1 MKKTVKKLLAAL
13 LITALI
19 FSLAA
24 CTKSGKATVLWAD
37 ALYQKDTTLGSGET
51 TVAVE
56 VQAEER
62 SVTFTVKTDKATLG
76 EALLELGLID
86 GEQSEYGL
94 YVKIVNGMTADYDI
108 DQSYWSFTKDGEMMM
123 VGVDGAEIADGEHYE
138 LIYTK

>member
-1 MKKTVKKLLAAL
+1 MKRFTKRFLAAL
-13 LITALI
+13 LVLTLTIC
-19 FSLAA
+19 LAA
-24 CTKSGKATVLWAD
+24 CAGGSKSGLWAD
-37 ALYQKDTTLGSGET
+37 ALYQKDTTLGKGDT
-51 TVAVE
+51 TVQVE
-56 VQAEER
+56 VQAEDR

-94 YVKIVNGMTADYDI
+94 YVKVVNGITADYDV
-108 DQSYWSFTKDGEMMM
+108 DQSYWSFCKDGEMMM